1 MKHAARYI
9 YIALTA
15 LLQTACSDTANTLF
29 TPSEQPI
36 HEVEIGFS
44 VSETEWEGQTVSM
57 TRSGETL
64 EKLEKSGFG
73 VFCKALAM
81 TNQKV
86 TWDTTGTWY
95 YGMKILWPKGV
106 VDSLKAKQS
115 EIFAYAPY
123 NSSVSLA
130 AESKSIAAD
139 NTEDWLWAFPE
150 ISPDG
155 IIHLEFKHALAKLSF
170 GTITNNYGHPITL
183 KSVTIK
189 GDLYTS
195 GTLSLASGTWSNF
208 GNPISPIEPIKP
220 IDPNEEDEDP
230 IEIKNGETASFG
242 IGTMMLIP
250 HQKENQKIEVEI
262 VVEVTEAQNGSDIIK
277 TDKTIKKEITL
288 EQGKNTEI
296 NLTVGQNHE
305 VVIK

>member
-36 HEVEIGFS
+36 HEMEIGFS
-44 VSETEWEGQTVSM
+44 VSETKWEGAAVSM

-64 EKLEKSGFG
+64 KELEKSGFG
-73 VFCKALAM
+73 VFCEALAM
-81 TNQKV
+81 TNREV

-106 VDSLKAKQS
+106 VDSLRKNPS

-123 NSSVSLA
+123 DSSVND
-130 AESKSIAAD
+130 KSIAAD
-139 NTEDWLWAFPE
+139 NTKDWLWASPK
-150 ISPDG
+150 ISTDG

-183 KSVTIK
+183 ESVTIK

-195 GTLSLASGTWSNF
+195 GTLSLADGTWSNF
-208 GNPISPIEPIKP
+208 GNPISPIA
-220 IDPNEEDEDP
+220 PNEEDEDP
-230 IEIKNGETASFG
+230 IEIKNGETASFD
-242 IGTMMLIP
+242 IETMMLIP
-250 HQKENQKIEVEI
+250 HQDEKQTITVEI
-262 VVEVTEAQNGSDIIK
+262 VVKVTEAPNGSE
-277 TDKTIKKEITL
+277 TDKTIKKDVTL
-288 EQGKNTEI
+288 EQGRNTEI

>member
-9 YIALTA
+9 YIALAA
-15 LLQTACSDTANTLF
+15 LWQTACSDTANTLF

-36 HEVEIGFS
+36 HEMGIGFS
-44 VSETEWEGQTVSM
+44 VSETEWEGAAVSM

-73 VFCKALAM
+73 VFCEALAM
-81 TNQKV
+81 TNREV

-95 YGMKILWPKGV
+95 YGTKILWPKGV
-106 VDSLKAKQS
+106 VDDLRANPS

-123 NSSVSLA
+123 KSSVSLA
-130 AESKSIAAD
+130 TDGKSIAAD
-139 NTEDWLWAFPE
+139 NTKDWLWASPK

-155 IIHLEFKHALAKLSF
+155 IIHFEFKHALAKLSF

-183 KSVTIK
+183 ESVTIE

-195 GTLSLASGTWSNF
+195 GQLSLKTGDWTDL
-208 GNPISPIEPIKP
+208 GNPISPINSIKP
-220 IDPNEEDEDP
+220 I
-230 IEIKNGETASFG
+230 EIQNGETISFC
-242 IGTMMLIP
+242 IETMTLIP
-250 HQKENQKIEVEI
+250 HQEKDQKTEVEI
-262 VVEVTEAQNGSDIIK
+262 VIKVTDAQNGSDIIK
-277 TDKTIKKEITL
+277 TDKTIKKNVRL
-288 EQGKNTEI
+288 DQGKNTEI